1 MKSIFKAGF
10 AAVCLMLSNTVL
22 ATDCN
27 SSCQLIQ
34 IQAYFSALDKISRK
48 GSSIND
54 IDALA
59 SLTHEHVEYIHVAYD
74 ANFTKSSWR
83 QAFVQNLERG
93 VYQNTDKNEIRIM
106 NKIFGNNHTAIE
118 YSHGMI
124 QQDGTWQAT
133 EPLLVLFAFTDGKI
147 SSIKELW

>member
-1 MKSIFKAGF
+1 MKRVFKVGI
-10 AAVCLMLSNTVL
+10 AAVCLILSNTVL
-22 ATDCN
+22 AADCN
-27 SSCQLIQ
+27 SQCQLTQ

-54 IDALA
+54 IDALL
-59 SLTHEHVEYIHVAYD
+59 SITHEQVEYIHLAYE
-74 ANFTKSSWR
+74 ANFTKNTWR
-83 QAFVQNLERG
+83 QAFVRNLERG
-93 VYQNTDKNEIRIM
+93 AYQNTDKNEIGII

-133 EPLLVLFAFTDGKI
+133 EPLLVIFSFTDGKI